1 MFLEISQN
9 SHENTCTRI
18 SFLIKLQAS
27 VSNFIKKEAQV
38 FSCEFCEFFKNTF
51 SYRARPECFWN
62 KTSGYLNK
70 RLWNRCFL
78 LNVAIFLRNLF
89 YPIITCRPICVYS
102 QSKQYMLSCS
112 LLWKWNFVT
121 LLTLVSSRVILLW
134 LDNTW
139 IIIQTHIRNTDTYS
153 DTDSEN
159 LHISHSNQWFSLN
172 VIKVSQRVANDKIID
187 GKTSLQKSVILPIIR
202 GVSPT

>member
-38 FSCEFCEFFKNTF
+38 FSCGFCEFFKNTF

-89 YPIITCRPICVYS
+89 YPIINADLYVCTPSQNNICLAAHYFENETLWQYS
-102 QSKQYMLSCS
+102 LY
-112 LLWKWNFVT
+112 
-121 LLTLVSSRVILLW
+121 LVRVW
-134 LDNTW
+134 FYYDW
-139 IIIQTHIRNTDTYS
+139 IIHELLFRHIFETKIHIQTQIRKIFILAIAT
-153 DTDSEN
+153 
-159 LHISHSNQWFSLN
+159 
-172 VIKVSQRVANDKIID
+172 NDF
-187 GKTSLQKSVILPIIR
+187 L
-202 GVSPT
+202 

>member
-1 MFLEISQN
+1 MLSSFSVFVLFYPNNIFINLSNNRSRLPEVFRKKKVFLEISQN

-78 LNVAIFLRNLF
+78 LNVAIFLRTAFLSH
-89 YPIITCRPICVYS
+89 YHMRTYLCVLRI
-102 QSKQYMLSCS
+102 K
-112 LLWKWNFVT
+112 T
-121 LLTLVSSRVILLW
+121 
-134 LDNTW
+134 
-139 IIIQTHIRNTDTYS
+139 TY
-153 DTDSEN
+153 
-159 LHISHSNQWFSLN
+159 
-172 VIKVSQRVANDKIID
+172 A
-187 GKTSLQKSVILPIIR
+187 
-202 GVSPT
+202 